1 MTTPCDPNGGSSR
14 RVGALHVREWR
25 APLAP
30 TVLCIHG
37 AAAHARWW
45 DDVAP
50 ALSAHRVLAPD
61 LRGHGESAPGARYLI
76 EDFAADCLALLDA
89 LAPRPVAL
97 VGHSMG
103 GRVATWIA
111 AQHSQRVRALA
122 LLDARI
128 GPVPRERAER
138 WRAARPSALPPRAH
152 TSRAAAEA
160 AFRLTPREPGIPPA
174 VHARLAHHAVG
185 PLGDGSWG
193 LRVDRAVL
201 ELGGSRAADLLPLL
215 AQVRCPTL
223 ILRGADS
230 SVIGATQ
237 AAAMHRALP
246 HAEHETVPGGHHFLL
261 AHAAATGA
269 RLARF
274 LAV

>member
-1 MTTPCDPNGGSSR
+1 MTASTDPTGGTSLHI
-14 RVGALHVREWR
+14 GALHVRVWR

-61 LRGHGESAPGARYLI
+61 LRGHGESAPAGSYLI
-76 EDFAADCLALLDA
+76 EDFAADCLRVLEA
-89 LAPRPVAL
+89 LAPQPVAL

-111 AQHSQRVRALA
+111 AHHPERVRALA

-128 GPVPRERAER
+128 GPVPVERAAR
-138 WRAARPSALPPRAH
+138 WRAARPSELPPRAH
-152 TSRAAAEA
+152 PTRADAEA
-160 AFRLTPREPGIPPA
+160 AFRLTPHEPDIAPA
-174 VHARLAHHAVG
+174 VHAHLARHAVA
-185 PLGDGSWG
+185 PNGDGSWA

-201 ELGGSRAADLLPLL
+201 SLGGSRAADLLPLL

-230 SVIGATQ
+230 SVIGEGQ
-237 AAAMHRALP
+237 AAAMRSALP
-246 HAEHETVPGGHHFLL
+246 TAEHETVPGGHHFLL
-261 AHAAATGA
+261 AHPERIGT

-274 LAV
+274 LK

>member
-1 MTTPCDPNGGSSR
+1 MTASDDPSGATSLR
-14 RVGALHVREWR
+14 IGALHVRVWR
-25 APLAP
+25 APLVP

-61 LRGHGESAPGARYLI
+61 LRGHGESAPGSSYLI
-76 EDFAADCLALLDA
+76 EDFAADCVALLDA
-89 LAPRPVAL
+89 LAPQPVAL

-111 AQHSQRVRALA
+111 AHHPQRVRALA

-138 WRAARPSALPPRAH
+138 WRAARPSELPPRVHA
-152 TSRAAAEA
+152 SRAAAEA
-160 AFRLTPREPGIPPA
+160 AFRLTPREPDIPPE
-174 VHARLAHHAVG
+174 VHAHLARHAVG
-185 PLGDGSWG
+185 PTDDGNWA
-193 LRVDRAVL
+193 LRVDRAIL
-201 ELGGSRAADLLPLL
+201 SLGGSRAADLLPLL
-215 AQVRCPTL
+215 GQVRCPTL

-230 SVIGATQ
+230 SVIGEMQ

-261 AHAAATGA
+261 AHPTAIGA

>member
-1 MTTPCDPNGGSSR
+1 MTATTAPARATSLHI
-14 RVGALHVREWR
+14 GALHVRVWR

-50 ALSAHRVLAPD
+50 GLSAHRVLAPD
-61 LRGHGESAPGARYLI
+61 LRGHGESAPAASYLI
-76 EDFAADCLALLDA
+76 EDFAGDCLALLDA
-89 LAPRPVAL
+89 LAPQPVAL

-103 GRVATWIA
+103 GRVATWLA
-111 AQHSQRVRALA
+111 AHHPQRIRALA

-138 WRAARPSALPPRAH
+138 WRAARPSELPARAH
-152 TSRAAAEA
+152 ATRADAEA
-160 AFRLTPREPGIPPA
+160 AFRLTPREADIPPA
-174 VHARLAHHAVG
+174 VHAHLARHAVG
-185 PLGDGSWG
+185 PTGDGNWA

-201 ELGGSRAADLLPLL
+201 SLGGSRAADLLPLL
-215 AQVRCPTL
+215 GQVRCPTL

-230 SVIGATQ
+230 SVIGEMQ
-237 AAAMHRALP
+237 SAAMRRALP

-261 AHAAATGA
+261 AHSALIGE

-274 LAV
+274 LT